1 MKTLK
6 TNKLTICC
14 GNVFKFPSNKF
25 DTFQDHFFWE
35 GAKHTLF
42 NSKNYFENTNYS
54 KKNTVIFLS
63 SPEDFH
69 TTQDLRLLAREIGKA
84 INEGYKIIVRTNND
98 YLIKELNILIQLYCR
113 SKEKETPDELKLKDI
128 DHIVDKIC
136 RDYQYTSKQ
145 FLNPENIIAY
155 DYIKRI
161 KLCKITEYGIEI
173 PSMDNII
180 NEMNNI
186 EDNLLYQ

>member
-1 MKTLK
+1 MYSNFQVINLIHFKTIFFGRGRSTLSLIAKTILK
-6 TNKLTICC
+6 TPIIL
-14 GNVFKFPSNKF
+14 
-25 DTFQDHFFWE
+25 
-35 GAKHTLF
+35 
-42 NSKNYFENTNYS
+42 